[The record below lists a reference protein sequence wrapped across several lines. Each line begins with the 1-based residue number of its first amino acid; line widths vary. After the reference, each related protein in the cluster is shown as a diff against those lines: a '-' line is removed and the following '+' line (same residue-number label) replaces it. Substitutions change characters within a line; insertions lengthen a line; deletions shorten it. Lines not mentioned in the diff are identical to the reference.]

1 MNLFPI
7 KLARRY
13 VFSGKNAVEVNVI
26 SWIAFLALGFV
37 TTCLLVILSVFS
49 GLEDLNL
56 KFYSDINP
64 DIKIEPTQGKKIDV
78 SNKKLIVL
86 DQIPKITTKSYVIEE
101 KAFISYQD
109 KSHIITIKG
118 VDSNFNHIFRL
129 DTMVKIGEPLSYDVP
144 DEIAVGVGVSSRLSL
159 YPDQQQPIDIYVP
172 KAGEGIISAE
182 EDAFTHVDAYCKGIF
197 LINEKYEQYVFSNL
211 SLAQKL
217 LNYDKKEVSA
227 IELKTSSKNLDKL
240 ADEIQQQIGENYTV
254 KTRQEIDAAFL
265 KMMNTE
271 NLIIYLIFV
280 LILIIASFNLAG
292 SVAILILDKKEEAI
306 TLKSM
311 GYSNS
316 SLRATYF
323 YTGVSITL
331 YALILGLVLGT
342 LISWIQSEFSL
353 VMVSNFVAFPVHFK
367 LSNYLITIFSVMT
380 IGIFVSWF
388 VSRKAVI
395 KIER

>member
-64 DIKIEPTQGKKIDV
+64 DIKIEPNQGKKIDV
-78 SNKKLIVL
+78 SDKKLKVL

-101 KAFISYQD
+101 KAFISYEN
-109 KSHIITIKG
+109 KTHIIMLKG
-118 VDSNFNHIFRL
+118 VDDNFNHIFRL
-129 DTMVKIGEPLSYDVP
+129 DTMVKIGEPISYKVP
-144 DEIAVGVGVSSRLSL
+144 DEITVGVGVSSRLSL

-227 IELKTSSKNLDKL
+227 IELKTSSKKLDKL
-240 ADEIQQQIGENYTV
+240 ADEIQQKIGENYTV

-292 SVAILILDKKEEAI
+292 SVAILILDKKEDAI

-311 GYSNS
+311 GFSNS

-331 YALILGLVLGT
+331 YALILGLALGT

-367 LSNYLITIFSVMT
+367 LSNYLITIFSVMA

>member
-64 DIKIEPTQGKKIDV
+64 DIVIQPTQGKKIDV
-78 SNKKLIVL
+78 SNKKLKVL
-86 DQIPKITTKSYVIEE
+86 DQIPEITTKSYVIEE

-129 DTMVKIGEPLSYDVP
+129 DTMVKIGEPISYKVP
-144 DEIAVGVGVSSRLSL
+144 DEIIVGVGVSSRLSL

-172 KAGEGIISAE
+172 KAGEGIISAV

-240 ADEIQQQIGENYTV
+240 ADEIQQKIGENYTV

-342 LISWIQSEFSL
+342 LISWIQGEFSL

>member
-78 SNKKLIVL
+78 SNKKLKVL

-240 ADEIQQQIGENYTV
+240 ADEIQQKIGENYTV

-367 LSNYLITIFSVMT
+367 LSNYLITIISVMT